1 MNVLAFPGPKRGWR
15 AIFPRRAKVGTLR
28 LGAEFAL
35 LNADGTRGPEGTVVE
50 EARGRVSPLVVMDP
64 SGPDHRA
71 QEKRLRSGM
80 VVLALGTISP
90 HYQLR
95 RAS

>member
-1 MNVLAFPGPKRGWR
+1 MNVLAFPGPRRR
-15 AIFPRRAKVGTLR
+15 AAFPRRVKVGTLR

-35 LNADGTRGPEGTVVE
+35 VNADGTRGPEGTVVE

-64 SGPDHRA
+64 AGPDHRA

-80 VVLALGTISP
+80 VVLALGTVSP
-90 HYQLR
+90 NFRFR
-95 RAS
+95 RAA